1 MNTVELLDNCHLKII
16 QVLGDLPE
24 LQWDIPEVC
33 GDWSVK
39 EIVAHLTSYE
49 LALAEALNTLSGQE
63 PPPYLTRLLKDGA
76 KFNDEEV
83 EKRRYRTA
91 QHVLDEYNDI
101 QVQTLSL
108 LQQIPAEKLQQKGT
122 MPWYG
127 AERSLND
134 LIISHCNH
142 ASEHCA
148 QIEKFR
154 NKS

>member
-16 QVLGDLPE
+16 QVLDDLPE

-108 LQQIPAEKLQQKGT
+108 LTAISSREITAKRHNALVWCRT
-122 MPWYG
+122 FT
-127 AERSLND
+127 ERSHHQSLQP
-134 LIISHCNH
+134 C
-142 ASEHCA
+142 E
-148 QIEKFR
+148 
-154 NKS
+154 